1 MIKLQ
6 FYSSWFYVAMLI
18 VCGAGKGYAQDALD
32 LSPEPMFIFAS
43 VANPAQKSAPAPS
56 STKKVKSANRLDQ
69 AKAPTKASTAAPTKT
84 PTTISTTTPADS
96 ASETKA
102 SPVSSTQGLS
112 KKDTEEVERFCDNI
126 GSQAADARFQLQR
139 QQLQQ
144 LRDQIDERVK
154 TLEEKRR
161 EYEVWLEKRNEFL
174 SMAEDSLVEIISKMR
189 PDAAAAQL
197 ALMSDLVA
205 ASLVLKLSPKISS
218 AIMNELPPEKSA
230 ELTQILVSAQQTSSK
245 KKQAQQVI
253 DTK

>member
-18 VCGAGKGYAQDALD
+18 VCGMGKGYAQGALD
-32 LSPEPMFIFAS
+32 LSPTPKFIFAS
-43 VANPAQKSAPAPS
+43 VVNPTQKSASAPS
-56 STKKVKSANRLDQ
+56 STKKVKSAQNRLNQ
-69 AKAPTKASTAAPTKT
+69 VKESTTTPTKASATTSAEILTDNT
-84 PTTISTTTPADS
+84 P
-96 ASETKA
+96 ETKA
-102 SPVSSTQGLS
+102 SSVLSTQSMS
-112 KKDTEEVERFCDNI
+112 KKETEEVERFCDNI

-139 QQLQQ
+139 QQLEQ
-144 LRDQIDERVK
+144 LRDQINERVK
-154 TLEEKRR
+154 ILEEKRR

-174 SMAEDSLVEIISKMR
+174 ALAEDSLVEIISKMR

-230 ELTQILVSAQQTSSK
+230 ELTQILVSAQQASAK
-245 KKQAQQVI
+245 KKQTQQVV

>member
-18 VCGAGKGYAQDALD
+18 VCGAGKGYAQDTLD
-32 LSPEPMFIFAS
+32 LNPTPMFIFAS
-43 VANPAQKSAPAPS
+43 VANLAQKSVSAPS
-56 STKKVKSANRLDQ
+56 STTKIKSAPNRLDQ
-69 AKAPTKASTAAPTKT
+69 IKT
-84 PTTISTTTPADS
+84 STTISTKTPENS
-96 ASETKA
+96 APQTKA
-102 SPVSSTQGLS
+102 SPVSLTQGKS
-112 KKDTEEVERFCDNI
+112 KKETEEVERFCDNI

-154 TLEEKRR
+154 ILEEKRR

-230 ELTQILVSAQQTSSK
+230 ELTQILVSAQQVSAK
-245 KKQAQQVI
+245 KKQAQQVV